1 MLWAHSVEGAG
12 TFHPPTVVAEY
23 EKGNKIKT
31 DIGDVSWRAADHQLE
46 RPVYV
51 IRGKKPSA
59 MRNKEDFYDIV
70 EAVPGKDVM
79 PPVELF
85 GCKLGPAA

>member
-1 MLWAHSVEGAG
+1 MSSEG
-12 TFHPPTVVAEY
+12 
-23 EKGNKIKT
+23 
-31 DIGDVSWRAADHQLE
+31 DQLV
-46 RPVYV
+46 RPVFV

-79 PPVELF
+79 PPIELF